1 MKSLSNVFFN
11 PASWTRQ
18 SMVLFV
24 TPLRK
29 RETDW
34 FAFPGVMVIVMLAF
48 CVFSAAVFAEPTV
61 A

>member
-1 MKSLSNVFFN
+1 MVFFI
-11 PASWTRQ
+11 
-18 SMVLFV
+18 

-29 RETDW
+29 RETGW
-34 FAFPGVMVIVMLAF
+34 FAFTGMMMIVMFAL

>member
-1 MKSLSNVFFN
+1 VKSLSNEFFN
-11 PASWTRQ
+11 PASWTRE

-29 RETDW
+29 RKTDW
-34 FAFPGVMVIVMLAF
+34 FPFPRVMVIVMLAL

>member
-1 MKSLSNVFFN
+1 
-11 PASWTRQ
+11 
-18 SMVLFV
+18 MVLFV